1 LFAAAHLIITA
12 LMPELSPAFPAAAAA
27 AVAAN
32 RRDDDKLYA
41 AARLI
46 ITALIARIHTVEWT
60 TAIIQHPAGRASQV
74 RLVTGLLCYNV
85 MTLWAYRESDQ
96 VQLVQHLAGRAS

>member
-1 LFAAAHLIITA
+1 MKCVPKYL
-12 LMPELSPAFPAAAAA
+12 PEAYVCSNCWLPY
-27 AVAAN
+27 
-32 RRDDDKLYA
+32 RDDDNLFA

-74 RLVTGLLCYNV
+74 
-85 MTLWAYRESDQ
+85 SDTTRGIC
-96 VQLVQHLAGRAS
+96 L